1 MLQHNI
7 THIINNTIP
16 HSILSKA
23 IFFFCIYIP
32 PYVLYYSSK
41 CITCTRLY
49 ETYQSFVW
57 IIYGIKIYRCK
68 EEHITSPITQTI
80 NMPTRILITL

>member
-32 PYVLYYSSK
+32 PYVLYYPSK
-41 CITCTRLY
+41 CITCKPINPLF
-49 ETYQSFVW
+49 ELFMVLKFIDVKQ
-57 IIYGIKIYRCK
+57 
-68 EEHITSPITQTI
+68 EHITSPITQTI